1 MPELGCEIAN
11 KNIRD
16 RAGRRGCL
24 LPLTTFYPSSAD
36 FSPENF
42 SVISQ
47 NLVRPPLIA
56 FVIPPG
62 GRCPLDESAT
72 SSKTR
77 QFLHE
82 PTELAWHDFVDRYGT
97 KILGWCRKRGLSR
110 EASEDIT
117 QEVLLRLHRSMRGY
131 DRSQSFRGWLY
142 VVTMNAITDF
152 RTSLRSVGGQAQPEF
167 EQFLAA
173 SEEVAEFVAAR
184 DVFSVAMERTKLRCP
199 SRHWEV
205 FYSREY
211 QGLDYNTLA
220 DQTGLQVA
228 VLMNYVSSAKKI
240 FAEEWG
246 KLHSDS

>member
-1 MPELGCEIAN
+1 
-11 KNIRD
+11 
-16 RAGRRGCL
+16 
-24 LPLTTFYPSSAD
+24 
-36 FSPENF
+36 
-42 SVISQ
+42 
-47 NLVRPPLIA
+47 
-56 FVIPPG
+56 
-62 GRCPLDESAT
+62 
-72 SSKTR
+72 
-77 QFLHE
+77 
-82 PTELAWHDFVDRYGT
+82 
-97 KILGWCRKRGLSR
+97 
-110 EASEDIT
+110 
-117 QEVLLRLHRSMRGY
+117 MRGY